1 MNTQITDS
9 GHARAWIEISRG
21 ALAANAAF
29 LKSRLPEHCRLMP
42 AVKAEAYGHGAVPVA
57 RELSKAGV
65 DAFCVA
71 CVQEGVALREAGIEG
86 EILVLGYT
94 HPEEFYL
101 LEKYRISQT
110 VVDREYARLLSGY
123 GRKLHV
129 HVGIDTGMR
138 RLGERSDEISGII
151 DIFRTENLV
160 FDGIFTHL
168 SADDRLT
175 DADIEFTLRQARE
188 FDTVVSAIADSG
200 FPVPKRHLLASYG
213 VVNYPQLG
221 GDYARIGLA
230 LYGMLG
236 TTEDTEP
243 WKTFLTPVMSLRAR
257 IATVR
262 ELYAGESAGY
272 GNDFTA
278 DKNMRIATVTIGYA
292 DGYPRSL
299 SNGAGRMLIN
309 GRYAPIIG
317 RICMDQTSV
326 DVTDIPDARQGGIAT
341 LIGRD
346 GENEITA
353 CELADKA
360 GTITN
365 EILSRM
371 GTRIE
376 RFVTE

>member
-110 VVDREYARLLSGY
+110 VVDREYARLLSRY

-138 RLGERSDEISGII
+138 RLGERSDEISGIMRLLRRYLEEAWCLTGYSPT
-151 DIFRTENLV
+151 FPRTTGLPPRISSSLCVRHVNSIL
-160 FDGIFTHL
+160 L
-168 SADDRLT
+168 
-175 DADIEFTLRQARE
+175 
-188 FDTVVSAIADSG
+188 
-200 FPVPKRHLLASYG
+200 FP
-213 VVNYPQLG
+213 Q
-221 GDYARIGLA
+221 
-230 LYGMLG
+230 
-236 TTEDTEP
+236 
-243 WKTFLTPVMSLRAR
+243 
-257 IATVR
+257 
-262 ELYAGESAGY
+262 
-272 GNDFTA
+272 
-278 DKNMRIATVTIGYA
+278 
-292 DGYPRSL
+292 
-299 SNGAGRMLIN
+299 
-309 GRYAPIIG
+309 
-317 RICMDQTSV
+317 
-326 DVTDIPDARQGGIAT
+326 
-341 LIGRD
+341 
-346 GENEITA
+346 
-353 CELADKA
+353 
-360 GTITN
+360 
-365 EILSRM
+365 
-371 GTRIE
+371 
-376 RFVTE
+376 